1 MFNVPA
7 RIYPF
12 VLLILLQVL
21 IPGISF
27 LGHLS
32 GILIGILISIG
43 AVNILLPSQELLQKI
58 ESISLL
64 VRFVNQSNY
73 VRVNNKTF
81 VHQPIKY

>member
-32 GILIGILISIG
+32 GILIGVLISTG
-43 AVNILLPSQELLQKI
+43 SFNILLPSQELLQKI
-58 ESISLL
+58 YI
-64 VRFVNQSNY
+64 
-73 VRVNNKTF
+73 
-81 VHQPIKY
+81 